1 MLGTQVTQAI
11 KIMKNI
17 IAITS
22 LIAAGTILVNAK
34 TNPAIDTT
42 DSALKAYFNFDSG
55 NSMTA
60 GTISSWEDLPTWNP
74 AGYGECTTT
83 TAHPYTESAG
93 LKATTGFTVSF
104 DTNNI
109 SSNGTILSMTTFAMS
124 LANYSISISYTNG
137 TLSAKFH
144 GNPNGAVSTTISSA
158 VNTSDWTTLTLVG
171 TAAAS
176 NTLVLDFYLNGALVG
191 TSSTSGAKNIV
202 SETINKLRFGY
213 YGDNSNSASM
223 NIDNILIYNRALSAD
238 EVKAL
243 VVVPEPSAFG
253 LLAGAG
259 ALAFVAARR
268 RRRAK

>member
-1 MLGTQVTQAI
+1 
-11 KIMKNI
+11 MKNV

-22 LIAAGTILVNAK
+22 LVAAGTILVNAK

-83 TAHPYTESAG
+83 TAHPYTTGAG
-93 LKATTGFTVSF
+93 LKAMYGGFTVSF

-109 SSNGTILSMTTFAMS
+109 SSNGTILSMTAFADMS

-144 GNPNGAVSTTISSA
+144 GNPNDAVSTTISSA
-158 VNTSDWTTLTLVG
+158 VNKSDWTTLTLVG
-171 TAAAS
+171 YSDAKQMD
-176 NTLVLDFYLNGALVG
+176 TLVLDLYFNGELVG
-191 TSSTSGAKNIV
+191 TSTTTGAGKFTP
-202 SETINKLRFGY
+202 SKINYLQFGY
-213 YGDNSNSASM
+213 YGNNTNSASM
-223 NIDNILIYNRALSAD
+223 NIDNILIYGRALSAD

-243 VVVPEPSAFG
+243 IVVPEPSAFG